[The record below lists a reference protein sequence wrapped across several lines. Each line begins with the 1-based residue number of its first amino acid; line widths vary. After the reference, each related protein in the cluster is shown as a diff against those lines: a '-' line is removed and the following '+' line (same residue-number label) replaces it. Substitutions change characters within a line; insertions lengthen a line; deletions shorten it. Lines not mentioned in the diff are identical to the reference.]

1 MLLPSILACSSAGP
15 FTHDDSGAPPPDAA
29 GDSAIPEK
37 DAASTDAGS
46 GGDADADA
54 DADAGLDPFV
64 PHPPQGST
72 KCGSGPISA
81 GSAQTACNEPSFIL
95 DDAPLPD
102 GGMGPMP
109 RACDALTIGSG
120 EWQVWCTST
129 EAYVWARIPA
139 TNANVLQDCHGAS
152 LLMIDEGLYESGNGG
167 GNGATAITYESN
179 GTEIAGTPPNDPQ
192 TIIASITLASTT
204 TSGSARLWVAGSLE
218 DTCNGGAFD
227 PPTVLTGV
235 DTTWG
240 P

>member
-54 DADAGLDPFV
+54 DAGLDPFV

-72 KCGSGPISA
+72 KCGFGAISA
-81 GSAQTACNEPSFIL
+81 ASAQTACAEPSFIL

-129 EAYVWARIPA
+129 EAYVW
-139 TNANVLQDCHGAS
+139 
-152 LLMIDEGLYESGNGG
+152 
-167 GNGATAITYESN
+167 
-179 GTEIAGTPPNDPQ
+179 
-192 TIIASITLASTT
+192 
-204 TSGSARLWVAGSLE
+204 
-218 DTCNGGAFD
+218 
-227 PPTVLTGV
+227 
-235 DTTWG
+235 
-240 P
+240 